1 MMHNIS
7 LSLMHVGSHILTLQ
21 YLGLCPSLRQIV
33 LMTFVNL
40 MVVVMFLHCLS
51 LSLSKLDLMMIFV
64 KLPGLVVLIL
74 GALVFFMVFRPPP
87 LPLGL
92 LSSAG
97 QGWWDEGT
105 QGYRQVSSSPP
116 VRNISLSL
124 MTVAMDEMDLLS
136 LIRYLGVPVVIV
148 HVVTLGG
155 LQQQV
160 SLSLNML
167 PGIAATVWTN
177 LVHDSMGRE
186 RDLMCLIRYLGVP
199 VVIVILATLVF
210 LMHGMMLWYL
220 SLCLNLRRIVLMT
233 FVNLIVIVVMFLL
246 CLSLGLS
253 MPYFMVTSVKLPG
266 P

>member
-1 MMHNIS
+1 MNLLH
-7 LSLMHVGSHILTLQ
+7 
-21 YLGLCPSLRQIV
+21 
-33 LMTFVNL
+33 L
-40 MVVVMFLHCLS
+40 MVVVLFMYCLS

-64 KLPGLVVLIL
+64 KLPGLVVLFL
-74 GALVFFMVFRPPP
+74 GVLVIFIVSRPPP

-148 HVVTLGG
+148 HVVTFGV
-155 LQQQV
+155 LQQQI

-167 PGIAATVWTN
+167 PGIPATIRTN
-177 LVHDSMGRE
+177 LVHNRMNHGM
-186 RDLMCLIRYLGVP
+186 DLLFLMGVP
-199 VVIVILATLVF
+199 VIIVILATLVI
-210 LMHGMMLWYL
+210 LMHGAML
-220 SLCLNLRRIVLMT
+220 
-233 FVNLIVIVVMFLL
+233 
-246 CLSLGLS
+246 
-253 MPYFMVTSVKLPG
+253 
-266 P
+266 